1 MNMNNYLAFT
11 TAIVCISFA
20 SINAQAAE
28 SRVLQKIMK
37 DLGKNMQTVTDGISR
52 EDWALVDKASRLI
65 ADHPQPPLTEKMRI
79 MGFMGANM
87 GKFKN
92 FDGQTHEA
100 ANEVAKA
107 AQEKDGQK
115 VISSFQKLQTSC
127 LGCHQAYRPAF
138 VAHFYGK
145 AAN

>member
-28 SRVLQKIMK
+28 PLELQKIMK

-138 VAHFYGK
+138 VEHFYGK